1 MKILLATLITLASL
15 LLAAPATADCADEN
29 GCRNRP
35 EASAEPAAKPQTRG
49 LKKKPKKECHG
60 SSYCE
65 RSASADSD
73 AKPQTRALKKK
84 PKKEDCA
91 DENTCR

>member
-1 MKILLATLITLASL
+1 MKPLLATLITLASL
-15 LLAAPATADCADEN
+15 LLAAPAAGACADEN

-35 EASAEPAAKPQTRG
+35 EVAAEA
-49 LKKKPKKECHG
+49 E
-60 SSYCE
+60 
-65 RSASADSD
+65 

-84 PKKEDCA
+84 PKKEECA